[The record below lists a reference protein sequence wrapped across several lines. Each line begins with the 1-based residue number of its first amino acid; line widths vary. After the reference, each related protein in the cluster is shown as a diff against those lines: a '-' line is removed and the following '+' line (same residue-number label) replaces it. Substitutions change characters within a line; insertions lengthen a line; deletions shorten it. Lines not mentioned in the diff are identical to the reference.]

1 MAPPKAVLQDE
12 GSPAIA
18 LLAAVE
24 QAAPGAVM
32 DWEPEALWLELE
44 RSHID
49 VPLANRARI
58 GAAIAI
64 LAMPAFYW
72 DAVVF
77 EKTALSFD
85 GRPPHP
91 DILEEASP
99 AQMAWAVVEAAWI
112 RKRWGHHSI
121 EFRHEPT
128 VYTAAVLHRDGF
140 VRAPEQLAFAQ
151 SELRRLNGA
160 DDGLL
165 EEVERKLRE
174 GAGSVDSSFEE
185 TPVGVQLARLTAVRL
200 HVEER
205 RRAAEERL

>member
-12 GSPAIA
+12 DAPAIA

-32 DWEPEALWLELE
+32 DWEPETLWLELE
-44 RSHID
+44 RGGIHT
-49 VPLANRARI
+49 PLANRARI

-64 LAMPAFYW
+64 LAVPSFYW

-91 DILEEASP
+91 DILEEATP

-121 EFRHEPT
+121 EFRQEP
-128 VYTAAVLHRDGF
+128 VAYAATVLHRDGF

-151 SELRRLNGA
+151 SALRSLNG
-160 DDGLL
+160 DTGELL
-165 EEVERKLRE
+165 EEVDRRLRD
-174 GAGSVDSSFEE
+174 GAGTTDASYTE
-185 TPVGVQLARLTAVRL
+185 TPADVQLARLAAVRL

-205 RRAAEERL
+205 RRAAEQRL